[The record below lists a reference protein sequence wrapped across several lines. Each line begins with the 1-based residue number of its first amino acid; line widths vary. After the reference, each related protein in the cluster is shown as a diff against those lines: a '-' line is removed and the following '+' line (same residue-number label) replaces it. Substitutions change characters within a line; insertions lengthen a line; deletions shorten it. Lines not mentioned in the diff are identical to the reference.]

1 MKINSLNTV
10 PSFKTAPAAK
20 AVTSVNAASTAQS
33 VPSFKAAPTAIE
45 HNLAKG
51 LGELAATKPVQKL
64 VDYLK
69 DKNYQRHIPAA
80 VGVTLSSFYMLDTA
94 RSKKIESDQKLPL
107 ILNQGTVLAIS
118 TTGAYTINEF
128 LDRKLD
134 NLGQTFA
141 IANMEDK
148 KAQKALIKLSDNPEY
163 INVLKRAPQLGAL
176 RERLRDEFE
185 YTAKMAK
192 TLKKE
197 SAKNPG
203 DKGLSNVLEAV
214 SKIDSKDVLKFDK
227 AKEIFINNIKNS
239 KILEKIY
246 DRHAVKNAINIIAEG
261 EKDLPEKL
269 TGFKIAKSLV
279 VFGLMYRFFTPVIAT
294 PLANKASK
302 YIEEREKAAA
312 LQ

>member
-1 MKINSLNTV
+1 MKIR
-10 PSFKTAPAAK
+10 
-20 AVTSVNAASTAQS
+20 SVNSS
-33 VPSFKAAPTAIE
+33 PSFKASSTALE
-45 HNLAKG
+45 RGLAKG
-51 LGELAATKPVQKL
+51 LGELASTKPVQKI

-94 RSKKIESDQKLPL
+94 RSKKIESDQKMPL

-134 NLGQTFA
+134 KLGQTFA

-163 INVLKRAPQLGAL
+163 INVLKRAPQLEAL
-176 RERLRDEFE
+176 RTRLQDEFE
-185 YTAKMAK
+185 YTGKLSK
-192 TLKKE
+192 TLSKE
-197 SAKNPG
+197 LKKNPG
-203 DKGLSNVLEAV
+203 DKGIATVLDAV
-214 SKIDSKDVLKFDK
+214 SKLDKKDVLRLDK
-227 AKEIFINNIKNS
+227 AKEIFVNNIKNS
-239 KILEKIY
+239 RILEKIY
-246 DRHAVKNAINIIAEG
+246 NKQAVKNAINIIAET

-294 PLANKASK
+294 PIANKVSK
-302 YIEEREKAAA
+302 HIEEKKKNEI
-312 LQ
+312 

>member
-1 MKINSLNTV
+1 MKIFSINPMS
-10 PSFKTAPAAK
+10 PMKKTTQK
-20 AVTSVNAASTAQS
+20 SNA
-33 VPSFKAAPTAIE
+33 SFKANPTILE
-45 HNLAKG
+45 QKLASG
-51 LGELAATKPVQKL
+51 LGELAAVKPVQKL

-80 VGVTLSSFYMLDTA
+80 VGVVLSSFYMLDTA

-118 TTGAYTINEF
+118 TTGAYTINEV

-134 NLGQTFA
+134 KLGQTFA

-163 INVLKRAPQLGAL
+163 INVLKRAPQLSCL
-176 RERLRDEFE
+176 RERLQDEFE
-185 YTAKMAK
+185 YTAKLSK
-192 TLKKE
+192 TLTKE
-197 SAKNPG
+197 LKKNPS
-203 DKGLSNVLEAV
+203 DNAVASVLEAV
-214 SKIDSKDVLKFDK
+214 SKLDKKDVLRFDK

-239 KILEKIY
+239 KILESIY
-246 DRHAVKNAINIIAEG
+246 DKQAVKNAINIIAET

-294 PLANKASK
+294 PIANKVSK
-302 YIEEREKAAA
+302 YIEEKKK